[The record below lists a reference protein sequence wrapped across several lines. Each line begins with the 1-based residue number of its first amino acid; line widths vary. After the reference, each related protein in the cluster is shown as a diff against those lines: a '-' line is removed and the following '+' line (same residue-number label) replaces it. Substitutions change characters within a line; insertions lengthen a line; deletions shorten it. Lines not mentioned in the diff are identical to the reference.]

1 MSQKEATQRR
11 RYSPEVRRAMILD
24 EAAEIISR
32 EGVAN
37 LSLEGI
43 GQQAGVSKSLV
54 YNYFG
59 SLLELMNC
67 LLFQCMAAHM
77 KLRQRWHLP
86 YLWWFRTFGV
96 IGIIVCRVCWLYW
109 L

>member
-59 SLLELMNC
+59 SLLELMKE
-67 LLFQCMAAHM
+67 LLDRELKIGRAH
-77 KLRQRWHLP
+77 
-86 YLWWFRTFGV
+86 V
-96 IGIIVCRVCWLYW
+96 
-109 L
+109 